1 MHFCKS
7 AQNFQMLPETQC
19 LRAPDGQDRLFIHR
33 VYTMSSTT
41 NPLLTSKGPKP
52 NPDNQ
57 SRRVLTNQLARD
69 ERIKRRLSQQ
79 RGREAEHEL
88 PEYASGINR
97 LVGVKRQKHLIATIN
112 ALREER
118 QKTEK
123 NNTNNTRK
131 AGTKRKITNTP
142 SHTDYSTNSESEE
155 HNPEIPAYRQILV
168 EEQGPMTNSNIFKV
182 TQNMLKSR
190 SHERNLETK
199 KRHPKREKTQSA
211 QEPGVFKK
219 LQNWVRKTVKSFQN

>member
-7 AQNFQMLPETQC
+7 AQNFQMLPETRC

-33 VYTMSSTT
+33 VYTMST
-41 NPLLTSKGPKP
+41 PKKTSKGPKP
-52 NPDNQ
+52 NPLTQ
-57 SRRVLTNQLARD
+57 SNRIRKNGEASF
-69 ERIKRRLSQQ
+69 ERKAYLLKVEHEGKQAEGQ
-79 RGREAEHEL
+79 FGKRGRA
-88 PEYASGINR
+88 INAAPDSKR
-97 LVGVKRQKHLIATIN
+97 LKLLEETIN

-118 QKTEK
+118 QKTE
-123 NNTNNTRK
+123 TNNTRK

-155 HNPEIPAYRQILV
+155 HKPEIPAYRQILV

>member
-1 MHFCKS
+1 
-7 AQNFQMLPETQC
+7 
-19 LRAPDGQDRLFIHR
+19 
-33 VYTMSSTT
+33 MST
-41 NPLLTSKGPKP
+41 PKKTSKGPKP
-52 NPDNQ
+52 NPLIQYN
-57 SRRVLTNQLARD
+57 RVRKNGEASF
-69 ERIKRRLSQQ
+69 ERKSYLLKVEHEGRQAEGQ
-79 RGREAEHEL
+79 FGKRGRAINAASD
-88 PEYASGINR
+88 PE
-97 LVGVKRQKHLIATIN
+97 RQKRLKAEIN

-118 QKTEK
+118 QKTE
-123 NNTNNTRK
+123 TNNSRK

-155 HNPEIPAYRQILV
+155 HKPEIPAYRQILV
-168 EEQGPMTNSNIFKV
+168 EEKGHMPNSNIFKI
-182 TQNMLKSR
+182 TQNTLKNR